1 MSSTTNVKTDRIP
14 EKIFL
19 KFPNREEASKFAADI
34 FVAAFAAYN
43 NFLFG
48 TATGQTPV
56 KIYEY
61 FIERMKSFGGS
72 DEDLIFRQLDNY
84 ISPDA
89 SEGNLPFYS
98 YQTEL
103 ENSIWRVP
111 HLEAHIPLEWG
122 NPEEEVERY
131 KKIIEETN
139 GWKSFFIQLLGIGD
153 KDGHIAFNMPGDS
166 FESTVHIVDLN
177 QETIEANANKFFGGD
192 TTKVPK
198 QAITSGIG
206 DILQADAIVLAGFG
220 KAKADIM
227 YRTFFEEA
235 TTEVPASALQGYDGT
250 LFVILDEDSAST
262 IVEKKGENVFVAPD
276 EAETYIINLFGL
288 LHE

>member
-1 MSSTTNVKTDRIP
+1 MIKANNVKESNIP
-14 EKIFL
+14 KRIFL
-19 KFPNREEASKFAADI
+19 KFPDRDEASKFAAEI
-34 FVAAFAAYN
+34 FYSAYLGYGN
-43 NFLFG
+43 LLIG

-56 KIYEY
+56 KIYEH
-61 FIERMKSFGGS
+61 FIEMMDGIKNSEKR
-72 DEDLIFRQLDNY
+72 LIFRQLDNY
-84 ISPDA
+84 ISPDS

-103 ENSIWRVP
+103 ENSVWKVP
-111 HLEAHIPLEWG
+111 HLGAHVPHEWG
-122 NPEEEVERY
+122 SPEEEVERY
-131 KKIIEETN
+131 KEVIKTTN
-139 GWKSFFIQLLGIGD
+139 KWATYFVQLLGIGD

-192 TTKVPK
+192 TSKVPR

-206 DILQADAIVLAGFG
+206 DILKANAIILAGFG

-227 YRTFFEEA
+227 HRTFFEEA
-235 TTEVPASALQGYDGT
+235 TTDVPASALQTHNGV

-262 IVEKKGENVFVAPD
+262 IIEQEGEEVFTNPEDVNIMAML
-276 EAETYIINLFGL
+276 YF
-288 LHE
+288 

>member
-1 MSSTTNVKTDRIP
+1 MVQTNNVNAGKR
-14 EKIFL
+14 IFL
-19 KFPNREEASKFAADI
+19 KFPNKDAASKFAAKI
-34 FVAAFAAYN
+34 FCVAHVTFN
-43 NFLFG
+43 NVLFG

-61 FIERMKSFGGS
+61 FIKEMENITGSER
-72 DEDLIFRQLDNY
+72 DLIFRQLDNY

-103 ENSIWRVP
+103 ENSIWKVP
-111 HLEAHIPLEWG
+111 HKEAHIPLEWG
-122 NPEEEVERY
+122 DPKEEVEKY
-131 KKIIEETN
+131 KKIIIETRK
-139 GWKSFFIQLLGIGD
+139 WASYFIQLLGIGD

-166 FESTVHIVDLN
+166 FDSTVHIVDLN

-206 DILQADAIVLAGFG
+206 DILRADAIVLAGFG

-227 YRTFFEEA
+227 HRTFFEEM
-235 TTEVPASALQGYDGT
+235 TTDVPASALQTHNGV
-250 LFVILDEDSAST
+250 LFVILDEESAST
-262 IVEKKGENVFVAPD
+262 IVEKEGEEVFKDPECVDIWDALVYELND
-276 EAETYIINLFGL
+276 
-288 LHE
+288 

>member
-1 MSSTTNVKTDRIP
+1 MNQATNNQKR
-14 EKIFL
+14 IFL
-19 KFPNREEASKFAADI
+19 KFPDRDTASKFAAGI
-34 FVAAFAAYN
+34 FHTAYCKFEN
-43 NFLFG
+43 PLFG

-61 FIERMKSFGGS
+61 FIKMMNDIVGS
-72 DEDLIFRQLDNY
+72 ENDLIFRQLDNY

-89 SEGNLPFYS
+89 SADNLPFYS

-103 ENSIWRVP
+103 ENSIWKVP
-111 HLEAHIPLEWG
+111 HKEAHIPLEWG
-122 NPEEEVERY
+122 DPKEEVETY
-131 KKIIEETN
+131 KGIISETN
-139 GWKSFFIQLLGIGD
+139 EWSGYFIQLLGIGD

-166 FESTVHIVDLN
+166 FDSTVHIVDLN

-206 DILQADAIVLAGFG
+206 DILEANAIVMAGFG

-227 YRTFFEEA
+227 HRSFFGEV
-235 TTEVPASALQGYDGT
+235 TTDVPASALQTHNGV

-262 IVEKKGENVFVAPD
+262 IVEKEGESVFTNPEDINVW
-276 EAETYIINLFGL
+276 EIL
-288 LHE
+288 

>member
-1 MSSTTNVKTDRIP
+1 MVQTNNVNAVKR
-14 EKIFL
+14 IFL
-19 KFPNREEASKFAADI
+19 KFPDRDAASKFAADI
-34 FVAAFAAYN
+34 FFNAYLAYPN
-43 NFLFG
+43 LLFG

-61 FIERMKSFGGS
+61 FIKMMEEIKGG
-72 DEDLIFRQLDNY
+72 DGDLIFRQLDNY

-98 YQTEL
+98 YQIEL
-103 ENSIWRVP
+103 ENSIWKVP
-111 HLEAHIPLEWG
+111 HSAAYIPFEW
-122 NPEEEVERY
+122 NKPEEEVERY
-131 KKIIEETN
+131 KNIILTTN
-139 GWKSFFIQLLGIGD
+139 VRTLYFIQLLGIGD

-166 FESTVHIVDLN
+166 FDSTVHIVDLN

-206 DILQADAIVLAGFG
+206 DILKANAIVLAGFG

-227 YRTFFEEA
+227 HRTFFEEA
-235 TTEVPASALQGYDGT
+235 TTDVPASALQTHKGV
-250 LFVILDEDSAST
+250 LFVILDEESAAT
-262 IVEKKGENVFVAPD
+262 IVKKEGEEVFTNP
-276 EAETYIINLFGL
+276 EEINLSDYL
-288 LHE
+288 I

>member
-1 MSSTTNVKTDRIP
+1 MVQTNNVNENAGKR
-14 EKIFL
+14 IFL
-19 KFPNREEASKFAADI
+19 KFPDRDAASKFAADI
-34 FVAAFAAYN
+34 FFEAYLAYPN
-43 NFLFG
+43 LLFG

-61 FIERMKSFGGS
+61 FIKMMEEIKGG
-72 DEDLIFRQLDNY
+72 DGDLIFRQLDNY

-103 ENSIWRVP
+103 ENSIWKVP
-111 HLEAHIPLEWG
+111 HSNAYIPFEW
-122 NPEEEVERY
+122 NKPEEEVERY
-131 KKIIEETN
+131 KNIILTTN
-139 GWKSFFIQLLGIGD
+139 VRALYFIQLLGIGD

-166 FESTVHIVDLN
+166 FDSTVHIVDLN

-206 DILQADAIVLAGFG
+206 DILKANAIVLAGFG

-227 YRTFFEEA
+227 HRTFFEEA
-235 TTEVPASALQGYDGT
+235 TTDVPASALQTHKGV
-250 LFVILDEDSAST
+250 LFVILDEESAAT
-262 IVEKKGENVFVAPD
+262 IVKKEGEEVFANP
-276 EAETYIINLFGL
+276 EGINLSDYL
-288 LHE
+288 I